1 MKLSLVCDCKLL
13 LFQPFSVYD
22 RHVVET
28 KLLELGLLLV
38 CICVTGWILNKKPN
52 SIAEKVDRTEL
63 SQLAVHH
70 ADGGD
75 SRRGGN
81 FGN

>member
-38 CICVTGWILNKKPN
+38 CICVTG
-52 SIAEKVDRTEL
+52 
-63 SQLAVHH
+63 
-70 ADGGD
+70 
-75 SRRGGN
+75 
-81 FGN
+81 